1 MSPDA
6 LVVGG
11 GHNGLVAACYLAR
24 AGRDVLL
31 LEARDSVGGCA
42 STVEM
47 APGVRVNICSCDHS
61 MVRGSG
67 IIEELGLAEFG
78 LSYLDADP
86 IQLSLTEG
94 HDPWWTYFEVERT
107 IDELA
112 KVHPGQA
119 REYERYIADA
129 LPMAKFL
136 RSLANSPLTF
146 VRGMRAALDAG
157 GATTRR
163 ILAWGKSTP
172 LEILGSYF
180 SSDAV
185 IAPALLTGPSVWG
198 VSPNTPGTGLAALTL
213 AFKHVQR
220 PGRPVGGSGALTDAL
235 AAALVASGGAIRTAS
250 FVEAVIY
257 EGGEV
262 RGVRLAGGEVLDSP
276 VVVTAVA
283 PQRLAYAPRATVPK
297 QVGEWT
303 AAWAR
308 SPKPDGY
315 EAKLDVVVSEPPR
328 VRGVWYEDLDSPSRA
343 LAASGVIAPSAEG
356 IAAAHAAYRSGRVHG
371 APLLYFNSPSAADE
385 QMKTSSGDH
394 LLSIEVLFT
403 PYELEGGWAESSE
416 PQRWLERF
424 ASFVEPGFLDTVRSF
439 TAMTPPRYEQEF
451 FLERGHVPS
460 FSGSPV
466 AALLGRWNRSLSRHT
481 TPIDG
486 LFLAGGAT
494 FPGAGV
500 WGASGRN
507 SARVALAAT
516 RRA

>member
-6 LVVGG
+6 IVVGG

-67 IIEELGLAEFG
+67 IIEELGLDEFG

-86 IQLSLTEG
+86 MQLSLTEG

-112 KVHPGQA
+112 KVHPDQA

-136 RSLANSPLTF
+136 RGLANSPLTF
-146 VRGMRAALDAG
+146 VHGMRAALEAG
-157 GATTRR
+157 GTTARR
-163 ILAWGKSTP
+163 ILAWGKSSP
-172 LEILGSYF
+172 FAVLRSYF

-185 IAPALLTGPSVWG
+185 IAPALLIGPSVWG
-198 VSPNTPGTGLAALTL
+198 VAPNTPGTGLAALAL

-235 AAALVASGGAIRTAS
+235 AAALVASGGVIRTRS

-257 EGGEV
+257 EGHEV
-262 RGVRLAGGEVLDSP
+262 RGVRLADGEALESQ
-276 VVVTAVA
+276 VVVAAVA
-283 PQRLAYAPRATVPK
+283 PQRLAYAPRATVSK
-297 QVGEWT
+297 QVVKWT
-303 AAWAR
+303 ATWAQ
-308 SPKPDGY
+308 SPKPSGY

-328 VRGVWYEDLDSPSRA
+328 VRGVSYEDLDNPSRA
-343 LAASGVIAPSAEG
+343 LAASGVITPSAER
-356 IAAAHAAYRSGRVHG
+356 ITAAYAAYRSGRVHET
-371 APLLYFNSPSAADE
+371 PLLYFNSPSAADE
-385 QMKTSSGDH
+385 QMKTSLGDH

-403 PYELEGGWAESSE
+403 PYDLAGGWATSSE
-416 PQRWLERF
+416 PRRWLERF
-424 ASFVEPGFLDTVRSF
+424 ARFVQPGFLDTVRSF

-460 FSGSPV
+460 FADGPV
-466 AALLGRWNRSLSRHT
+466 AALLGRRNRSLSRHS

-507 SARVALAAT
+507 AARVALAV
-516 RRA
+516 RRSA